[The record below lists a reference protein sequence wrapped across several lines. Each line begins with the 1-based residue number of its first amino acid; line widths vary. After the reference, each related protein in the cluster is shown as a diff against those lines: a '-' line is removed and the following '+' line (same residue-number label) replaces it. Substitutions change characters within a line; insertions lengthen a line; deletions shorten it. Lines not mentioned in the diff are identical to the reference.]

1 MYGSQPVSETPSAG
15 IRLPDAIV
23 QASAIHLHVGDGE
36 QWKHPVLLSEHTISV
51 LTDKERGVLTQVGR
65 GLDNDEIAAELF
77 CSVETVKSHLRA
89 IRQKVGESDRVRLA
103 LTAIRAGI

>member
-1 MYGSQPVSETPSAG
+1 MQAISTVARGGVWLSPAVSC
-15 IRLPDAIV
+15 IV
-23 QASAIHLHVGDGE
+23 NSGADKKALA
-36 QWKHPVLLSEHTISV
+36 TISV

-103 LTAIRAGI
+103 LTAIRACI

>member
-1 MYGSQPVSETPSAG
+1 M
-15 IRLPDAIV
+15 
-23 QASAIHLHVGDGE
+23 
-36 QWKHPVLLSEHTISV
+36 
-51 LTDKERGVLTQVGR
+51 
-65 GLDNDEIAAELF
+65 DNDEIAAELF